1 VRRELAVAS
10 CQLQVASCQLAV
22 ASRQLQVGS
31 CKSAVG
37 SWTVAGKVVA
47 DFNLLLEINTN
58 IL

>member
-1 VRRELAVAS
+1 LAVAS
-10 CQLQVASCQLAV
+10 RQSPVGSCQLAV